1 MNIFLLDLDQ
11 KKCAQYHNDKHV
23 NKMLTES
30 TQILSTCLQYY
41 GFEAPYRKTHVNHP
55 CCKWVRQSLL
65 NYQWLWKLTD
75 ELGKEYTYR
84 YGKQHKTQDI
94 LTWLFLN
101 KPKIKKGELT
111 EFVQAMP
118 DYCKRSDPVM
128 AYRAYYCEEKQ
139 RMLTWKKRNVP
150 TWVKEMTNGI

>member
-84 YGKQHKTQDI
+84 YGKFHLAHQKLLNQISFTPEIDFPSKKFTLPPNCTSHKE
-94 LTWLFLN
+94 
-101 KPKIKKGELT
+101 IKDTIE
-111 EFVQAMP
+111 
-118 DYCKRSDPVM
+118 
-128 AYRAYYCEEKQ
+128 AYREYYRTDKVYFCKW
-139 RMLTWKKRNVP
+139 TKR
-150 TWVKEMTNGI
+150 GIPYWFNK